1 MTLDLQM
8 TNMQQQVGQL
18 ASGLAD
24 LKEQHALFEESQRAT
39 NAQVQ
44 ERLNSLEAAV
54 HSIIDTMDILSLAL
68 AEQYEQ
74 TLAVT
79 EQGVIIMGA
88 IAEVYEEIMISNDP
102 AGGGEASG

>member
-1 MTLDLQM
+1 MTLDMQIA
-8 TNMQQQVGQL
+8 NMQQQVGQL
-18 ASGLAD
+18 TSGLAD
-24 LKEQHALFEESQRAT
+24 LKEQHAHFEESQQAT

-54 HSIIDTMDILSLAL
+54 HSIIDTVDILSLAL

-79 EQGVIIMGA
+79 EQGVTIMGA
-88 IAEVYEEIMISNDP
+88 LAEVYEEIMIYDDP
-102 AGGGEASG
+102 AGGGEVSG